1 MENIVIQLK
10 NQINNPLKKQIFLSY
25 ILKGGGVVI
34 SLMYVPLMLTYLS
47 PAQFGLWVA
56 ITTVINW
63 LRLFDVGIG
72 NGLRFHLASS
82 LALGNLKK
90 AKELVSTTYAIL
102 GGIFVTVWLIFLIV
116 NPYINWQ
123 AILNSD
129 QISSSE
135 FIKIMLIAV
144 TAIAFTFIL
153 DLVKIVYAAHGD
165 TATGNILQ
173 LISSAISLLGIWI
186 LSVFTINGQLDLAVS
201 VVAFS
206 PVLVYLAAT
215 FYTFSNIHKS
225 IRPSFGFIKFKS
237 SKELFNLSGQFF
249 VVQITATIIFAS
261 LPFII
266 TRFYGPEAVAQYH
279 VANSIFNLPIMVIG
293 LFTAPL
299 VPFVTR
305 EFAKGNLAWI
315 RSSLKKVLIL
325 SALVCLGTLILV
337 FLSPYIYRIWLGDK
351 IEVPF
356 QLTVL
361 IGFYTIINVL
371 VNPLSS
377 FMNAI
382 GKINI
387 LVWMAPIGVGMF
399 LGGCYVFDFL
409 IGDVTAIVFALSLTS
424 VVGLI
429 IEPFVLVKHLKIA
442 VRSSVNFK

>member
-1 MENIVIQLK
+1 VLTNSFAFFRLPRTKGWGCRYFIDVRA
-10 NQINNPLKKQIFLSY
+10 INVNLS
-25 ILKGGGVVI
+25 
-34 SLMYVPLMLTYLS
+34 LS
-47 PAQFGLWVA
+47 GSVW
-56 ITTVINW
+56 
-63 LRLFDVGIG
+63 
-72 NGLRFHLASS
+72 
-82 LALGNLKK
+82 
-90 AKELVSTTYAIL
+90 
-102 GGIFVTVWLIFLIV
+102 FV
-116 NPYINWQ
+116 
-123 AILNSD
+123 
-129 QISSSE
+129 
-135 FIKIMLIAV
+135 
-144 TAIAFTFIL
+144 
-153 DLVKIVYAAHGD
+153 
-165 TATGNILQ
+165 
-173 LISSAISLLGIWI
+173 GIWI

-279 VANSIFNLPIMVIG
+279 VANSIFNFPIMVIG